1 MFITILAF
9 LLVIGILVMVHELGH
24 FTAAKL
30 LGVKVLEF
38 AIGFPP
44 RIFSKTYHST
54 KYSIGALLFGGYV
67 RMLGE
72 EEKSKDPAAFNN
84 QRPRSRFII
93 SIAGVFMNIV
103 LAWVLITIGFSVG
116 MTPIATPSSDLP
128 GQQIKPQIF
137 IADIMKNTAAEKAG
151 LKVGDEII
159 SATFEGATTTFAA
172 ADDVTIFSGSH
183 LGKDIILQIKSDNT
197 LVDEKVALSSDMLA
211 PMGIAMIDQAIVR
224 LPWYK
229 APGYAAREV
238 YRTVVGTWDVLAGMF
253 AKLFSTGKVSDQ
265 VGGPVAIFN
274 LSGSAARG
282 GFAVLISFIA
292 MLSINLAIINI
303 LPFPALDGGRALF
316 IIFER
321 VLRKKVVKEEVENMI
336 HAIGFILLILLILAI
351 TYKDIVKIFHN

>member
-9 LLVIGILVMVHELGH
+9 ILVIGILVLVHELGH

-44 RIFSKTYHST
+44 RIFTKTKNGT
-54 KYSIGALLFGGYV
+54 KYTIGALLFGGYV
-67 RMLGE
+67 KMLGE
-72 EEKSKDPAAFNN
+72 EEISKDKSAFNN
-84 QRPRSRFII
+84 QRPRNRFII

-103 LAWVLITIGFSVG
+103 LAWVLITIGFTVG

-128 GQQIKPQIF
+128 GIQVKPQIF
-137 IADIMKNTAAEKAG
+137 IAEIMSGTAAEKAG
-151 LKVGDEII
+151 LKIGDEIL
-159 SATFEGATTTFAA
+159 SASSDGTTTPLLAA
-172 ADDVTIFSGSH
+172 EQVTAFSASH
-183 LGKDIILQIKSDNT
+183 LGKEITLQIKRENNI
-197 LVDEKVALSSDMLA
+197 VDEKVILSSDKTA

-238 YRTVVGTWDVLAGMF
+238 YRTVIGTWDVLASMF
-253 AKLFSTGKVSDQ
+253 SKLFSTGKVSDE
-265 VGGPVAIFN
+265 VGGPIAIFN
-274 LSGSAARG
+274 LSGAAARG
-282 GFAVLISFIA
+282 GFAVLVSFIA

-321 VLRKKVVKEEVENMI
+321 LLRKRVVKEEVENMI

>member
-1 MFITILAF
+1 MLITILAF
-9 LLVIGILVMVHELGH
+9 ILVIGILVMVHELGH
-24 FTAAKL
+24 FAAAKL

-44 RIFSKTYHST
+44 RIFTKTKNGT
-54 KYSIGALLFGGYV
+54 KYSVGVLLFGGYV

-84 QRPRSRFII
+84 QRPRNRFII

-128 GQQIKPQIF
+128 GQQVKPQIF
-137 IADIMKNTAAEKAG
+137 IAEIMKNTAAEKAG
-151 LKVGDEII
+151 LKIGDEILGV
-159 SATFEGATTTFAA
+159 SKDGTTTLFLEAKE
-172 ADDVTIFSGSH
+172 VTAYSAVH
-183 LGKDIILQIKSDNT
+183 LGEEVTLQIKRDSS
-197 LVDEKVALSSDMLA
+197 VIDEKITLSSDKSA

-253 AKLFSTGKVSDQ
+253 GKLFSTGQVSDQ

-274 LSGSAARG
+274 LSGAAARG
-282 GFAVLISFIA
+282 GFAVLVSFIA

-321 VLRKKVVKEEVENMI
+321 LLRKRVVKEEVENMI